1 MVEVGDLVEVVVVQ
15 HRAVGALVVL
25 GTKGDPEAIHAAE
38 EVQDRMVEYFDRRPL
53 NVVVD
58 VGRRQVR
65 EFLRLDE
72 DNL

>member
-25 GTKGDPEAIHAAE
+25 GTKGDPEAVHAAE
-38 EVQDRMVEYFDRRPL
+38 EVQDYMADHYDRRPV

-58 VGRRQVR
+58 VGSRQVR

-72 DNL
+72 DGL